1 MSRHSGHTPKS
12 RDEKAAYVNYIRK
25 LDYEPTKNE
34 ALDFNES
41 SDKEPDYSIQQAN
54 KVTRLSPWE
63 RFQDHFEDNWVKW
76 VIAGIFLIIS
86 YFVVTSKVSINGL
99 NIKSDQ
105 VNKSV
110 DKIDSEVSNIKEVN
124 HQQDLKIQK
133 NEINIDNLKDKKD
146 NDEGK

>member
-1 MSRHSGHTPKS
+1 MSRRSGHTPKS
-12 RDEKAAYVNYIRK
+12 RDEKAAYVNYIKK

-54 KVTRLSPWE
+54 KVNRLSPWE

-76 VIAGIFLIIS
+76 VITGIFLIIS

-99 NIKSDQ
+99 DIKSDQ

-110 DKIDSEVSNIKEVN
+110 DKIDTEVLKIKEIN

-133 NEINIDNLKDKKD
+133 NKINIDNIKDKNETKK
-146 NDEGK
+146 GK

>member
-12 RDEKAAYVNYIRK
+12 RNEKAAYVDYIRK

-54 KVTRLSPWE
+54 KVNRLSPWE
-63 RFQDHFEDNWVKW
+63 RFQEHFENNWVKW

-110 DKIDSEVSNIKEVN
+110 DKLESEVSNIKEEN

-133 NEINIDNLKDKKD
+133 NEINIENLKDKSHNHD
-146 NDEGK
+146 GK